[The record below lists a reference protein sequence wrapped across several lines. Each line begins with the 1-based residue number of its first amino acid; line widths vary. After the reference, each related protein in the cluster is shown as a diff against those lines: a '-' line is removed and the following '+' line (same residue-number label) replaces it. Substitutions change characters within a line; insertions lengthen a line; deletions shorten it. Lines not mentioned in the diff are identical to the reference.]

1 MKKHSLRLLFA
12 LALLSLA
19 NCDYKTPVW
28 EYFPNMYDSPAREAQ
43 EADIF
48 SPNGQASRIP
58 PHGAIPIGY
67 YPYPYANVPSQD
79 SLPGGDKGLKNPI
92 TKASLGDLMI
102 GEKRYQTYCTPCH
115 GVRGA
120 GNGTVV
126 GPAPRFSQ
134 SPPALVGSLVNS
146 KSYTDGQIYHI
157 ITMGRGG
164 MGSYAYQ
171 IEPEDRWRVIAYI
184 RKLQAFEANNQKSS
198 QAN

>member
-1 MKKHSLRLLFA
+1 MKRLSFRLLFA
-12 LALLSLA
+12 LPFLGLA

-43 EADIF
+43 EADSF
-48 SPNGQASRIP
+48 SKNGAASRIP
-58 PHGAIPIGY
+58 PRGAIPIGY
-67 YPYPYANVPSQD
+67 NPYPYANILTQD
-79 SLPGGDKGLKNPI
+79 ALPGAEKGLKNPI
-92 TKASLGDLMI
+92 ANASLGDLMI

-115 GVRGA
+115 GVRGL

-126 GPAPRFSQ
+126 GPAPRFSINK
-134 SPPALVGSLVNS
+134 PLVGSKVNAV
-146 KSYTDGQIYHI
+146 SYTDGQIYHI
-157 ITMGRGG
+157 ITMGRGQ

-184 RKLQAFEANNQKSS
+184 RKLQEFDAKNQKLS